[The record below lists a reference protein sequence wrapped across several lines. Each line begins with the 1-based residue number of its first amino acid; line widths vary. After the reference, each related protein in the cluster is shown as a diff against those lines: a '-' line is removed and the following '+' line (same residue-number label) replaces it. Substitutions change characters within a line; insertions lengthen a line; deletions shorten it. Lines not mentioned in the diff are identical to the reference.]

1 MSSRGGRKRRR
12 KRARDKK
19 KSRSKVNSCEAQ
31 DAVGIETA
39 FDSILDLYAT
49 PIRLYA
55 RETSSSFGCTSP
67 SFIRA
72 RGISGDNRARSLDP
86 YRSRSV
92 PFPFPRRLALE
103 ENPHFPISPPRMES
117 ESPARTSIE
126 VSSCVLFLAMD
137 IIAQTWLIWFLRRWD
152 ISAIRVPIREET
164 KRAENSQRKFTFLSY
179 LLFYLQWQ
187 KVFHVNCGKRSRVAN
202 ILYSCARTSALSL
215 SLSPV
220 PLSYRPPPFND
231 TLLSPRYNLNY
242 TIAWAIVCLLTC

>member
-1 MSSRGGRKRRR
+1 MSSRGGEKGEEREHVTKRNLVARWTRARRR
-12 KRARDKK
+12 MRSALKRPSTLFSTYTRH
-19 KSRSKVNSCEAQ
+19 
-31 DAVGIETA
+31 
-39 FDSILDLYAT
+39 
-49 PIRLYA
+49 LYA
-55 RETSSSFGCTSP
+55 RETSSSFGYTSP

-202 ILYSCARTSALSL
+202 ILYACARISALSL
-215 SLSPV
+215 SLSC
-220 PLSYRPPPFND
+220 SSQ
-231 TLLSPRYNLNY
+231 LSPPSL
-242 TIAWAIVCLLTC
+242 